1 MKMVLKY
8 YLFLLIL
15 ACNCFSVFGQQN
27 NLPLDHFYKDRL
39 YHTTNRLEGYT
50 GGSFFPENEGQ
61 YNLHYK
67 IQDTSKQYYTVT
79 EHLFKKH
86 FLEFKGKNYYLT
98 ISPTF
103 NFSMGKDFSD
113 TNSYRMFQNTRGFH
127 IEGDLFHNF
136 SFSTSFYENQSRNP
150 IYQSRY
156 FDAIGESYVNHGDS
170 TYYTQNAVVPGLGR
184 TKPFKVGAYDY
195 AFAMGDIIY
204 KPFKVLTLS
213 AGNTRKFIGDG
224 YRSLL
229 LSDNSFSAPFFQAN
243 YRFLPRWEF
252 VYLRS
257 KLTNMLRRPAS
268 TTAEAYY
275 DPKIMAVNYLSFKA
289 TKNLTIS
296 LFEGTIY
303 SKGDSVVSKR
313 ASPWMYNPI
322 PVIGAF
328 VTKASE
334 ANSVL
339 GLNIGFTVAPVVRL
353 YSQVA
358 WNSRHHGYGAQLG
371 VRIMEPFK
379 VKNLF
384 LQLEGNYA
392 SENLYRSSNPRLNYS
407 HFNLPLAHV
416 KGEGFTEILVRASYE
431 IKRAYVD
438 LRTVF
443 YSLNN
448 YSPTSHLALYDA
460 GTRNNGTIL
469 YTNLEAGYRF
479 NKKMNFS
486 VFVNYLFRTETIGGV
501 NLLTNMASV
510 GIKTSLI
517 NSYTDF

>member
-1 MKMVLKY
+1 MTGKKINTLL
-8 YLFLLIL
+8 LFLI
-15 ACNCFSVFGQQN
+15 AFSAFTVSAQVN
-27 NLPLDHFYKDRL
+27 HLPLNHFYKDRL
-39 YHTTNRLEGYT
+39 YYATSKMEGYT
-50 GGSFFPENEGQ
+50 GNSFFPATEQQ
-61 YNLHYK
+61 YDLHYK
-67 IQDTSKQYYTVT
+67 IRDTSKQYYLVT

-86 FLEFKGKNYYLT
+86 FLEFKGRNYYLT
-98 ISPTF
+98 ISPVF
-103 NFSMGKDFSD
+103 DFSVGKDFAD
-113 TNSYRMFQNTRGFH
+113 TASRRLFQNTRGFH

-150 IYQSRY
+150 LYQSMY
-156 FDAIGESYVNHGDS
+156 FNAVGESYINHGDS
-170 TYYTQNAVVPGLGR
+170 TYYTQNAVIPGLGR
-184 TKPFKVGAYDY
+184 TKPFKGDGYDY

-204 KPFKVLTLS
+204 QPFKVLTLS

-257 KLTNMLRRPAS
+257 RLMNLLRRPAS
-268 TTAEAYY
+268 TTVEAYY
-275 DPKIMAVNYLSFKA
+275 DPKVMAVNYVSFAA

-313 ASPWMYNPI
+313 ASPWMYNPV
-322 PVIGAF
+322 PVVGAF
-328 VTKASE
+328 VTDARE

-339 GLNIGFTVAPVVRL
+339 GLNIGYTVIPAIRL
-353 YSQVA
+353 YSQIA
-358 WNSRHHGYGAQLG
+358 WNPRHGGYGAQLG
-371 VRIMEPFK
+371 VRVMQPWD

-407 HFNLPLAHV
+407 HFNLPLAHT
-416 KGEGFTEILVRASYE
+416 KGEGFAELLLRVNYE
-431 IKRAYVD
+431 YKRIYAD
-438 LRTVF
+438 LKAVF
-443 YSLNN
+443 YQLDD
-448 YSPTSHLALYDA
+448 YTPTALLSLYDA
-460 GTRNNGTIL
+460 GVRNNGTTL
-469 YTNLEAGYRF
+469 HTAFEAGYRF
-479 NKKMNFS
+479 NRKMNFT
-486 VFVNYLFRTETIGGV
+486 VFVSYLFRTAATGGG
-501 NLLTNMASV
+501 NQLTNVA
-510 GIKTSLI
+510 GIGMRTGLI